1 MQQLAASPPTRGSA
15 APFYFDSRSS
25 PLIAPTNGTDTSATV
40 QPVEVHNRQQP
51 IEGRRPVRGADQQA
65 NPPKQPKPVA
75 ASRSMSHPAR
85 QNVVVAKGT
94 QPQTLS
100 AEPLAVKSEA
110 VGNSDGGK
118 VSRDIFNKKINQ
130 GRSDRQPTSQENELM
145 LDVIRVALKYS
156 MINARH
162 CTPYILVYLLTSLS
176 DLTPRPEPPSRR
188 SKDRFRTLDI
198 SETITTGCDVDES
211 NVI

>member
-1 MQQLAASPPTRGSA
+1 MARTLQPQSNQWKYTI
-15 APFYFDSRSS
+15 DSSLS
-25 PLIAPTNGTDTSATV
+25 KEDD
-40 QPVEVHNRQQP
+40 Q
-51 IEGRRPVRGADQQA
+51 PVRGADQQA

-156 MINARH
+156 MVNARH